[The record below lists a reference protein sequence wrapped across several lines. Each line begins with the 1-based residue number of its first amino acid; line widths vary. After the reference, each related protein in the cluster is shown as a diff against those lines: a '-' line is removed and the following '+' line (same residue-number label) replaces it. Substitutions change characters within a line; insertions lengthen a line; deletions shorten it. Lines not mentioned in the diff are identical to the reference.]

1 MVEPEKV
8 CKEFDKLY
16 NKAIQKEDFFKFK
29 KKYVNYLPIQEQIP
43 FEQYFKNLIVRLIK
57 EDALKKHLFLKK
69 EKEDLNLI
77 DSIIK
82 NIYIEE
88 ELK

>member
-29 KKYVNYLPIQEQIP
+29 KKILLIIYLFRSKFHLSYI
-43 FEQYFKNLIVRLIK
+43 
-57 EDALKKHLFLKK
+57 LK
-69 EKEDLNLI
+69 I
-77 DSIIK
+77 
-82 NIYIEE
+82 
-88 ELK
+88 

>member
-1 MVEPEKV
+1 MDNAENV

-29 KKYVNYLPIQEQIP
+29 KKILLNYLSIQEQIP

-57 EDALKKHLFLKK
+57 
-69 EKEDLNLI
+69 
-77 DSIIK
+77 
-82 NIYIEE
+82 
-88 ELK
+88 